1 MHNKALTAAGLPA
14 SAFTACAAPLARW
27 RNGWNAPLE
36 SRRRSWATS
45 QARPPRSITACA
57 RSTCCACGTPR
68 LRLDSE
74 RSLFLGTYIRLSF
87 GPAGPKRGAPRN
99 DNRRITVY
107 LAFKS
112 FLGGGE
118 ISARDAQL
126 KAARSLCIGGKDPC
140 DQARSIRRILNA
152 PETLALVGSQK
163 VLSIVGEDADDRPV
177 RYAVLTS
184 PAYEWDPLEPII
196 GWIWSEGSRSSRYG
210 KLTTIR
216 GQ

>member
-1 MHNKALTAAGLPA
+1 MEANRTTIVFRNTHDNISRSGKATHDGVII
-14 SAFTACAAPLARW
+14 SDK
-27 RNGWNAPLE
+27 G
-36 SRRRSWATS
+36 
-45 QARPPRSITACA
+45 
-57 RSTCCACGTPR
+57 
-68 LRLDSE
+68 
-74 RSLFLGTYIRLSF
+74 LFLGTYIRLSF